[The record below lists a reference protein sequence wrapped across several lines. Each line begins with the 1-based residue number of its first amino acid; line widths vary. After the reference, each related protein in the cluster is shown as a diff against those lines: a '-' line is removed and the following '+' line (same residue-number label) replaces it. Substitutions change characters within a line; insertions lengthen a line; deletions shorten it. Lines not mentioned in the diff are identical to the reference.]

1 MIVLEKIN
9 LNELKVNPK
18 NPRKITNFQFNNL
31 KRSIDE
37 YGFIDPI
44 IINSKTKMI
53 IGGHQRYKV
62 LKENNISEGYIMN
75 LGDISWVFTDND
87 LEVIDE
93 NYEKAMN
100 ISLNKISGEWDNEKL
115 NKMDINISE
124 LLSDYDEELPTIEDS
139 SEQKK
144 EDLIDEFKASYTI
157 VFEDNDDFD
166 KWLRVIDYIIH
177 KYPELNSPVEKILK
191 FIEDEVL

>member
-1 MIVLEKIN
+1 MQKIN

-18 NPRKITNFQFNNL
+18 NPRKITDFQFNNL
-31 KRSIDE
+31 RRSIDE

-62 LKENNISEGYIMN
+62 LKENNIREGYIIN
-75 LGDISWVFTDND
+75 LGDISWVFTDDD
-87 LEVIDE
+87 LEVLDE

-100 ISLNKISGEWDNEKL
+100 ISLNKISGEWDNKKL
-115 NKMDINISE
+115 NQMNINIGE
-124 LLSDYDEELPTIEDS
+124 LLSEYEEKEENSTTKS
-139 SEQKK
+139 SQEI
-144 EDLIDEFKASYTI
+144 LNEFKDSYVI

-166 KWLRVIDYIIH
+166 EWLRIIDYIIR
-177 KYPELNSPVEKILK
+177 KYPDLDSPVEKILK